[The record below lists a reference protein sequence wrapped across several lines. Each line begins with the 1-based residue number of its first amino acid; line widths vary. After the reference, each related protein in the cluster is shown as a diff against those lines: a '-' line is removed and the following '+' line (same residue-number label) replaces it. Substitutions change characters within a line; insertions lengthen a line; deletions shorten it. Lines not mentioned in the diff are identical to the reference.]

1 MKNQILSGMSKH
13 LAGYSFLGLSGILI
27 PSLVSCGPKKV
38 AATNQ
43 PGNKQPNMVVII
55 ADDLGW
61 NDVGYHNPG
70 IKTPHIDRMASQGID
85 FNRYYVCSVS
95 SPTRAALLTG
105 RYPGRFGILSP
116 LGDAPGLPEG
126 TVTIAG
132 LLRQNGYDTGISGKW
147 HLGADPE
154 GRPKNYGFN
163 STYGYL
169 RGQIDPITH
178 LYKDMSRNWHR
189 NDSLIDE
196 EGHAT
201 DLITEEAIRF
211 INEPRDKPFFLYVAY
226 SVPHYP
232 LEESAEWTD
241 MYKETVENE
250 SRRNNIAS
258 ITHMD
263 SGIGKI
269 LEALEKIEIAEN
281 TIVFFQSDNGGQR
294 SWSSKTEYDGK
305 FEPHDVL
312 GDNRPLRGWKTSHY
326 EGALR
331 VPAVMVWPGKI
342 NPVKIEEPVS
352 VTDLYPTLAHLA
364 GVKITE
370 DLKLEGFNFWPVV
383 NGEPSVKERIM
394 YWRLNNSSAV
404 RKGDW
409 KLIHNGG
416 DLSKGEDELFNVTL
430 DPNEEKDVARD
441 NPQLMMEMKKELEK
455 QRAMD
460 MEKVVPSK

>member
-1 MKNQILSGMSKH
+1 MSGVTILGI
-13 LAGYSFLGLSGILI
+13 SGIIL
-27 PSLVSCGPKKV
+27 PSLISCGP
-38 AATNQ
+38 
-43 PGNKQPNMVVII
+43 GKQTGSEDKGSERPNMVVII

-61 NDVGYHNPG
+61 NDVGYHNQG
-70 IKTPHIDRMASQGID
+70 IKTPNIDMMAKQGIE

-105 RYPGRFGILSP
+105 RHPGRFGILSP
-116 LGDAPGLPEG
+116 LGDAPGMSAG
-126 TVTIAG
+126 TITIAG
-132 LLRQNGYDTGISGKW
+132 LLKQNGYDTGISGKW

-154 GRPKNYGFN
+154 GRPGKYGFN

-169 RGQIDPITH
+169 RGQIDPVTH

-201 DLITEEAIRF
+201 DLITYEAIRF
-211 INEPRDKPFFLYVAY
+211 INQPRDNKPFFLYVAY

-232 LEESAEWTD
+232 LEEPAEWTG
-241 MYKETVENE
+241 MYMETIENE
-250 SRRNNIAS
+250 SRRNNVAS
-258 ITHMD
+258 ISHMD

-269 LEALEKIEIAEN
+269 LEALEKGGMSEN

-294 SWSSKTEYDGK
+294 SWSSKTEYNGK
-305 FEPHDVL
+305 FKPHDVL
-312 GDNRPLRGWKTSHY
+312 GDNTPLRGWKTSHY

-331 VPAVMVWPGKI
+331 VPALMIWPGKI
-342 NPVKIEEPVS
+342 KPLKLEEPVN
-352 VTDLYPTLAHLA
+352 VTDLYPTLANLA
-364 GVKITE
+364 GAQVSQ
-370 DLKLEGFNFWPVV
+370 DLKLDGFDFWPLV
-383 NGEPSVKERIM
+383 NGVAAPKDRIM

-409 KLIHNGG
+409 KLIHNGK
-416 DLSKGEDELFNVTL
+416 DLSTGKDELFNVTL
-430 DPNEEKDVARD
+430 DPYEEKDVAGD
-441 NPQLMMEMKKELEK
+441 NPEILMELKKELEK

-460 MEKVVPSK
+460 AEKVVMSN